1 MEFILT
7 LIGIFFLYGIARAV
21 FGAIVNTGAKAT
33 KAGWESITT
42 GSSFS
47 ESFKSQNYQTHMGAL
62 EVLKTD
68 ISEDIGGR
76 TLPLMTVS
84 LRGFLNEKNITKT
97 ARIVLS
103 FLDVT
108 KEDSEGKKI
117 SQPVISSLEEM
128 MEPTS
133 RAFQLSISIGK
144 IEPRVG
150 YAKWAE
156 LFHVPKELLIPPN
169 TGLRKMMGVIRVIE
183 DNQTE
188 YAKIHEGFHSEDSD
202 FMAYTTFDVTINFP
216 HKGYLDVAEDSYKI
230 RIYFI
235 KFAILIA
242 YSDGAFDESEGVYIK
257 KWMTGELSKIK
268 SSSKKETFK
277 KEMNL
282 AFKESYELAKIDQLN
297 LTKLIKEFKSVSDRL
312 ASTALMEFLVDLINI
327 DNKIEEKELIMVNTI
342 AQEIDVSIE
351 NIQNIKDKAL
361 LQNVNTEIMTELS
374 IKEMLSISD
383 DMDNKEIQTI
393 LNNEFR
399 KWNGRIQSLQDED
412 EKLKAQ
418 EMLNKISD
426 LMKDYE

>member
-1 MEFILT
+1 M
-7 LIGIFFLYGIARAV
+7 
-21 FGAIVNTGAKAT
+21 
-33 KAGWESITT
+33 
-42 GSSFS
+42 
-47 ESFKSQNYQTHMGAL
+47 
-62 EVLKTD
+62 
-68 ISEDIGGR
+68 
-76 TLPLMTVS
+76 
-84 LRGFLNEKNITKT
+84 
-97 ARIVLS
+97 
-103 FLDVT
+103 
-108 KEDSEGKKI
+108 
-117 SQPVISSLEEM
+117 
-128 MEPTS
+128 
-133 RAFQLSISIGK
+133 
-144 IEPRVG
+144 
-150 YAKWAE
+150 
-156 LFHVPKELLIPPN
+156 
-169 TGLRKMMGVIRVIE
+169 
-183 DNQTE
+183 
-188 YAKIHEGFHSEDSD
+188 
-202 FMAYTTFDVTINFP
+202 
-216 HKGYLDVAEDSYKI
+216 DVAEDSYKI

-242 YSDGAFDESEGVYIK
+242 YSDGTFDESEGVYIK

-282 AFKESYELAKIDQLN
+282 AFKESYELAKIDELN

-361 LQNVNTEIMTELS
+361 LQNDNTEIMTELS
-374 IKEMLSISD
+374 VKEMLSISD